1 MNDYV
6 LIVDDDEDARRI
18 LGVIV
23 KSLDVPFESAPDGL
37 KALERTKQDKPKL
50 ILLDL
55 MMPEMDGFAM
65 LSNLQSDPITRH
77 IPVIVVTACS
87 PDQID
92 MLQLPGV
99 KNVVPKGDL
108 IDLKGMIESG
118 TVRPIIDRTFPLD
131 ETAAAMDYIASGHA
145 SGKTVITI
153 RP

>member
-18 LGVIV
+18 LSVIV
-23 KSLDVPFESAPDGL
+23 KSLDVPFESAPDGI
-37 KALERTKQDKPKL
+37 KALERTKQKRPSL

-55 MMPEMDGFAM
+55 MMPGMDGFSM
-65 LSNLQSDPITRH
+65 LAHLQSDPNTRH
-77 IPVIVVTACS
+77 IPVIVVTACT

-108 IDLKGMIESG
+108 IDLRGLIEKMLGKSSPS
-118 TVRPIIDRTFPLD
+118 R
-131 ETAAAMDYIASGHA
+131 IA
-145 SGKTVITI
+145 K
-153 RP
+153 

>member
-1 MNDYV
+1 VSDYV

-23 KSLDVPFESAPDGL
+23 KSLDISFESAPNGL
-37 KALERTKQDKPKL
+37 MALERIKQKRPML

-65 LSNLQSDPITRH
+65 LSNLQCDPNMRH
-77 IPVIVVTACS
+77 IPVIVVTACTR
-87 PDQID
+87 DQID

-108 IDLKGMIESG
+108 LDLRGLI
-118 TVRPIIDRTFPLD
+118 VNLL
-131 ETAAAMDYIASGHA
+131 
-145 SGKTVITI
+145 GKSSPSPAP
-153 RP
+153 R